1 MAVVRDYYSPEG
13 CHIIV
18 HDDCYRDKTSE
29 ETQAVIHRVSEIIW
43 REEYRKHMEFQKIQT
58 LGSKTV

>member
-18 HDDCYRDKTSE
+18 HDDCYKDKTPE
-29 ETQAVIHRVSEIIW
+29 ETQKVVGKVSEIIL
-43 REEYRKHMEFQKIQT
+43 REEFRKHVELQRMETKC
-58 LGSKTV
+58 

>member
-18 HDDCYRDKTSE
+18 HDDCYKDKTPE
-29 ETQAVIHRVSEIIW
+29 ETQKVVSRVSEIIL
-43 REEYRKHMEFQKIQT
+43 REEFRKHVELQRM
-58 LGSKTV
+58 